1 MATIDLLL
9 LVPILIGAF
18 NGYKKGLLIE
28 IIGIAAFV
36 VAIVLGF
43 KFLSIGASFVESFIG
58 KDTIKSISPYLSFL
72 IIFFPTVF
80 LIRKVGW
87 LMRKTLRMTFL
98 GTLDGVLGA
107 LLGGIT
113 ALFGLSVLI
122 WLVSKTGFSF
132 PDTWMKN
139 NQFYI
144 FAEGFAPKII
154 SKVLDWIPYGGNWVE
169 YLDVLKEKFSVKE
182 I

>member
-28 IIGIAAFV
+28 IIGIVAFV
-36 VAIVLGF
+36 VAIILGF

-87 LMRKTLRMTFL
+87 LMRKSLRMTFL
-98 GTLDGVLGA
+98 GTLDGLLGS
-107 LLGGIT
+107 LLGGFT
-113 ALFGLSVLI
+113 ALFGLSIFLWLI
-122 WLVSKTGFSF
+122 SKTGFSF
-132 PDTWMKN
+132 PDTWLKD
-139 NQFYI
+139 NQFYV
-144 FAEGFAPKII
+144 FTQEFAPRTI

-169 YLDVLKEKFSVKE
+169 YLDVLKEKFSVK
-182 I
+182 